1 MRSLPVTWPARV
13 TPLLLLIAQQN
24 MHFCLGL
31 ASHAT
36 VIDRGQIVYTSGIEE
51 LKANDNIRQRYLAL

>member
-1 MRSLPVTWPARV
+1 
-13 TPLLLLIAQQN
+13 

-36 VIDRGQIVYTSGIEE
+36 IIDKGQIVCSATIEE
-51 LKANDNIRQRYLAL
+51 LKATTIYASDTSFCALRLNPNSRRLSS

>member
-1 MRSLPVTWPARV
+1 
-13 TPLLLLIAQQN
+13 

-36 VIDRGQIVYTSGIEE
+36 IIDKGQIVCSATIEE
-51 LKANDNIRQRYLAL
+51 LKAHDNIRQRYLALCALRLNPNSRRLSS